1 MNPINKKIIKL
12 WNRYFPDSSTVYAP
26 LFYNKFKT
34 NGLVF
39 VGINP
44 SFSEHAHKYIF
55 KESELGKHNSS
66 EFFTWKSISSHP
78 EYMKL
83 CLEAE
88 RLAYEKHPY
97 FKPFRN
103 IAEELDV
110 PHEHLDL
117 FLYKLTSQEQFKKL
131 IYDKGELNQ
140 FALDQLNIFYE
151 ALTAT
156 KPKVIVIANAHGSEI
171 VHNRFSDLLKYDKK
185 KGFHYFTLGDN
196 KKVPIF
202 FSSMLSGQRSLDI
215 WSRQRLQWHI
225 GKALRD

>member
-1 MNPINKKIIKL
+1 MNPVNKKIIKL
-12 WNRYFPDSSTVYAP
+12 WDRYFADDSTVYAP

-34 NGLVF
+34 DSLVF

-44 SFSEHAHKYIF
+44 SFSVHAHKYIF
-55 KESELGKHNSS
+55 KESELGKHDSS
-66 EFFTWKSISSHP
+66 KFFTWKNVSSHP
-78 EYMKL
+78 EYIKN

-88 RLAYEKHPY
+88 KLSYERHPY

-103 IAEELDV
+103 IAKELDI

-131 IYDKGELNQ
+131 IYDKGGLNE
-140 FALDQLNIFYE
+140 FALDQLDIFYE

-156 KPKVIVIANAHGSEI
+156 RPRVIVIANAHGSEI
-171 VHNRFSDLLKYDKK
+171 VRNRFSDLLRYDKH
-185 KGFHYFTLGDN
+185 KGFDYITLND
-196 KKVPIF
+196 KREVPIF
-202 FSSMLSGQRSLDI
+202 FSSMLSGQRSLDV